1 MVRAL
6 ASGETRALAGTVG
19 ASAPFFSPDGQW
31 VAFFADG
38 KLKKTRL
45 TGTAPQE
52 LCDAAVGLGGAWGSD
67 DSIYFVPFNTSGVW
81 RVAASG
87 GAPKPVTTVDRT
99 KGEVSHRW
107 PQLLPGADGLLFTV
121 WTGPGADEKHLHLQ
135 MLATGERRLLIQGAS
150 TGLYVRSGHLVY
162 ARDDELMAVPFDLST
177 MQLKGQPVALE
188 ERAIDDE
195 GAHFAVSDTGTLIYR
210 RASARR
216 FERRLVWID
225 PKTAGNPSGGLDP
238 LPVPNRP
245 YTDPMISPDGRYAA
259 FTNIGPVETIWV
271 HDFSRNTQVALTS
284 TTAGSSQA
292 PVWTADGR
300 RIVYRG
306 SRLGLP

>member
-52 LCDAAVGLGGAWGSD
+52 LCDAAVGLGGAWGSG

-216 FERRLVWID
+216 FE
-225 PKTAGNPSGGLDP
+225 N
-238 LPVPNRP
+238 
-245 YTDPMISPDGRYAA
+245 
-259 FTNIGPVETIWV
+259 
-271 HDFSRNTQVALTS
+271 
-284 TTAGSSQA
+284 QA
-292 PVWTADGR
+292 PRVDR
-300 RIVYRG
+300 SKDCR
-306 SRLGLP
+306 